1 MKRFMPLIALAT
13 ALMATPAKAETIE
26 CTVIDSI
33 PIIITVQGIYCLKG
47 NLATSLAVGNMID
60 VTVNNV
66 TIDMNGFK
74 LGGLGA
80 GVDTLAHG
88 IHALDRR
95 NITIRN
101 GSIRGFFRGI
111 FLEGDAA
118 TSSGHLLEDLR
129 LDGNR
134 HAGAQVEGTGNII
147 RNNQVVNTGKIS
159 ISGVAIGIRISSSN
173 DSVVEGNVIS
183 GVFQAPGS
191 GISGG
196 IGVVNSSL
204 IEVRNNTI
212 LRIEGALFN
221 QGISVGIATDVTI
234 IGNRILNPN
243 TTGTIGIA
251 DNSGATDI
259 NCIDN
264 IIAGYTTPI
273 EGAGQFACDFE
284 AGNIT
289 P

>member
-1 MKRFMPLIALAT
+1 MKRFMTLIALTT
-13 ALMATPAKAETIE
+13 ALMATPAKAETTE

-33 PIIITVQGIYCLKG
+33 PFTITVQGIYCLKG
-47 NLATSLAVGNMID
+47 NLASSLTSGDMI
-60 VTVNNV
+60 TVATNNV

-80 GVDTLAHG
+80 GAGTTANG
-88 IHALDRR
+88 IVAINRR

-101 GSIRGFFRGI
+101 GSIRGFRRGI

-134 HAGAQVEGTGNII
+134 VIGARVEGTGNII
-147 RNNQVVNTGKIS
+147 RNNLVVNTGPSDIS
-159 ISGVAIGIRISSSN
+159 TSAFGLFINLSN

-183 GVFQAPGS
+183 SVSESLAAE
-191 GISGG
+191 GIIVQS
-196 IGVVNSSL
+196 SSL

-212 LRIEGALFN
+212 LRTKDATN
-221 QGISVGIATDVTI
+221 NRGITVIVATDVTI
-234 IGNRILNPN
+234 IGNRILNPT
-243 TTGTIGIA
+243 TTGTVGII
-251 DNSGATDI
+251 DTGSSTDI

-273 EGAGQFACDFE
+273 SGCDFVS
-284 AGNIT
+284 GNLA

>member
-1 MKRFMPLIALAT
+1 MKRFITLIALAT

-33 PIIITVQGIYCLKG
+33 PFIITVQGIYCFKG
-47 NLATSLAVGNMID
+47 NLATTLTSGNLIT

-80 GVDTLAHG
+80 GAGTTANG
-88 IHALDRR
+88 IVAINRR

-101 GSIRGFFRGI
+101 GSIRGFLNGI
-111 FLEGDAA
+111 SLDGGAA
-118 TSSGHLLEDLR
+118 NSSGHLLEDLR

-134 HAGAQVEGTGNII
+134 VIGARVEGTGNII
-147 RNNQVVNTGKIS
+147 RNNLVVNTGPSDIS
-159 ISGVAIGIRISSSN
+159 TSAFGLFINLSN

-183 GVFQAPGS
+183 SVSESLAAE
-191 GISGG
+191 GIIVQS
-196 IGVVNSSL
+196 SSL

-212 LRIEGALFN
+212 LRTKDATN
-221 QGISVGIATDVTI
+221 NRGITVIVATDVTI
-234 IGNRILNPN
+234 IGNRILNPT
-243 TTGTIGIA
+243 TTGTVGII
-251 DNSGATDI
+251 DSGSSTGV

-264 IIAGYTTPI
+264 IIAGYTTPLS
-273 EGAGQFACDFE
+273 GCDFE
-284 AGNIT
+284 DGNLT